1 MAYVAVKGGR
11 EAIERACDLNEYR
24 RQGAASAPLQLSQ
37 IREQLHLAVDRV
49 MGEGGLHAP
58 DLAALALR
66 QAAGDTIEAS
76 FLLRAHRATLPR
88 LGESI
93 PDTTGDMRMVRRIS
107 SAFKDVP
114 GGQILG
120 PTGDYTLR
128 LLELDR
134 LEDPALRRQV
144 IRERVFRGLPEPDDM
159 PDTFPRVVELL
170 RRDGLVEEPGTEDD
184 EPFDITRRSVAFPA
198 PRSARLQALARGET
212 GGLLLLA
219 YSSMRGYGHI
229 HPTLAEL
236 RVGYLPLRMTHP
248 VTGESVVAGEIL
260 VTEAEVVSRFSNPEG
275 EPRFHMGYGLC
286 LGHNEIKAI
295 SMGVLDR
302 CMRTE
307 TPTCPA
313 EDQEFVLYHTDGIE
327 SMGFS
332 NHWKLPHYVDFLSDL
347 DRLRK
352 ARANAQEK
360 ENGHARA

>member
-1 MAYVAVKGGR
+1 MSYVAVQGGR
-11 EAIERACDLNEYR
+11 AAIERACDLNEHR
-24 RQGAASAPLQLSQ
+24 RTGGASRPLELAQ

-49 MGEGGLHAP
+49 MGEGGLYAP
-58 DLAALALR
+58 DHAALALR
-66 QAAGDTIEAS
+66 QAAGETHEAA

-88 LGESI
+88 LGESL
-93 PDTTGDMRMVRRIS
+93 PATTADMRVLRRIS

-114 GGQILG
+114 GGQLLG
-120 PTGDYTLR
+120 PTSDYTLR
-128 LLELDR
+128 LLELEP
-134 LEDPALRRQV
+134 LEDQEHRRAV
-144 IRERVFRGLPEPDDM
+144 LRERLFRDLPDPGTL

-170 RRDGLVEEPGTEDD
+170 RSQGLVEEVGTGDPD
-184 EPFDITRRSVAFPA
+184 PFDITRHAMSFPA

-212 GGLLLLA
+212 GGLLMMA

-236 RVGYLPLRMTHP
+236 RVGHVPLRHVHP
-248 VTGESVVAGEIL
+248 RTGESFVSGEVL
-260 VTEAEVVSRFSNPEG
+260 VTEAEVVSRFCDPDG
-275 EPRFHMGYGLC
+275 KPRFHLGYGLC
-286 LGHNEIKAI
+286 FGQNEIKAI

-302 CMRTE
+302 TLRTK

-352 ARANAQEK
+352 AQET
-360 ENGHARA
+360 HASA